1 VGFLDGCEWKIQL
14 PANSLSS
21 LDYAVIGAYFVLVL
35 YIGLRMARRTH
46 SGDDLFLAGRRLGW
60 IPVGFSLFASNISS
74 TTLVGLSGAAYVW
87 GIAVSNYEWMAAF
100 VLVFFA
106 VFFIPCYLNARITT
120 VPEFLEGRFDRR
132 SRLYFSGLTLFS
144 NIVVDTAGTLF
155 AGAMV
160 ITVFFPQLDLF
171 TACLLLALMAGV
183 YTAAGGLAAVVY
195 TDVLQAV
202 VLLVGACLV
211 SYLSFA
217 QLDFS
222 WARVVAETPPAK
234 LSLMLPLDDPN
245 LPWLGTLVGV
255 PILGFYF
262 WCTNQFIVQRVL
274 GARSIAHA
282 RWGALL
288 AGFLKLPVLYLMV
301 LPGVMA
307 GIFLPELENAD
318 MVFPALVTT
327 LLPAGLAGLVIAG
340 LLAAIM
346 SSIDSTLNSAATLL
360 TMDFMQP
367 EKRGWSALRT
377 AWVGRACVLGFM
389 ALAVFISPLIENFP
403 GLFHYLQSALAFLV
417 PPVAVVFILGLF
429 WRRASATG
437 AIATLLGGHAVSA
450 VLFALT
456 LLEVLTLHF
465 TIVAGLLGLV
475 SVIIMLASSRFGA
488 PPQDKQLAGFTYN
501 PASIPAEPSL
511 AWWQDYRLYS
521 VVLVLLATA
530 LVLVHW

>member
-1 VGFLDGCEWKIQL
+1 MICFW
-14 PANSLSS
+14 PA
-21 LDYAVIGAYFVLVL
+21 GAW
-35 YIGLRMARRTH
+35 
-46 SGDDLFLAGRRLGW
+46 GW

-120 VPEFLEGRFDRR
+120 VPEFLERRFDRR

-171 TACLLLALMAGV
+171 TACLLLALVAGV

-217 QLDFS
+217 ELDFS

-346 SSIDSTLNSAATLL
+346 SSIDSTLNSACHPVDHGFHA
-360 TMDFMQP
+360 
-367 EKRGWSALRT
+367 ART
-377 AWVGRACVLGFM
+377 A
-389 ALAVFISPLIENFP
+389 
-403 GLFHYLQSALAFLV
+403 GLVCAAY
-417 PPVAVVFILGLF
+417 
-429 WRRASATG
+429 R
-437 AIATLLGGHAVSA
+437 LGGTRLRSRIH
-450 VLFALT
+450 VLWLCSY
-456 LLEVLTLHF
+456 H
-465 TIVAGLLGLV
+465 
-475 SVIIMLASSRFGA
+475 R
-488 PPQDKQLAGFTYN
+488 
-501 PASIPAEPSL
+501 
-511 AWWQDYRLYS
+511 
-521 VVLVLLATA
+521 
-530 LVLVHW
+530 